1 MKGEANMNVITAM
14 IVTVGFALLFAGVR
28 FLAMK
33 DSSKASCDS
42 DNCSSYGGCNVHDFK
57 EEIKL
62 EDGKKED
69 DLEK

>member
-42 DNCSSYGGCNVHDFK
+42 DNADQIGRASCRERV
-57 EEIKL
+57 
-62 EDGKKED
+62 
-69 DLEK
+69 